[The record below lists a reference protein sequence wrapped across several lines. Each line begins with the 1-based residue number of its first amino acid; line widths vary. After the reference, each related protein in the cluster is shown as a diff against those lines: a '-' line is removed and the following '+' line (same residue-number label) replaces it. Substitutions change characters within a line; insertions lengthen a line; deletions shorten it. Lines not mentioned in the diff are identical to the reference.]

1 MQITTMGVILREH
14 DRDDDRVLTIL
25 TEDCGVITAY
35 ARGAKKL
42 RGRLLSGTE
51 LLCCSRFVLFKYR
64 DRYQVDSAE
73 TERNFFGLRTD
84 VEKLALAAYLAQLCS
99 QLAPAEEPAGEFLR
113 LTLNALYLL

>member
-42 RGRLLSGTE
+42 RGRLLYGTE

-73 TERNFFGLRTD
+73 T
-84 VEKLALAAYLAQLCS
+84 
-99 QLAPAEEPAGEFLR
+99 
-113 LTLNALYLL
+113 